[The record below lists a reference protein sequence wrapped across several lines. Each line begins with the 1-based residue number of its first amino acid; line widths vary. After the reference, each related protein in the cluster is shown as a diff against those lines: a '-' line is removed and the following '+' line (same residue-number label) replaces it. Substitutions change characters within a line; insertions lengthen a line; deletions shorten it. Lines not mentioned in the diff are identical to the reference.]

1 MSKYFNNRLFQI
13 LKWQISL
20 PLHIL
25 QFVKSL
31 TFYTPEAWKRH
42 PFRAEPPRIANSR
55 ENRPGYKQVRKS
67 LVSRAGVRPTRG
79 SHIALAFLLYCYT
92 DFIAKLAYTLS
103 KLRLKLV
110 FSVGLQKAN
119 LRTNLTEL
127 FMAWL
132 R

>member
-13 LKWQISL
+13 LKWQISS

-79 SHIALAFLLYCYT
+79 SYIALAFLPCYT

-119 LRTNLTEL
+119 LRTNLSEL
-127 FMAWL
+127 FIAWL